1 VIKLLGQ
8 TVLGVVSLVLLCLST
23 VFWSIPFF
31 AIALAKVLVPTAT
44 WRLACARSLAK
55 VAGLW
60 IVTNNLGMAALH
72 STEWD
77 IQGLDGLDPES
88 CYLVNANHQTWLDVP
103 VLQRTLNGRVP
114 FLRFFLKQELIWLP
128 ILGQAWWALEMP
140 FMKRYSP
147 EVLVRRPDLRGKDLE
162 TTRRSCARLR
172 NLPVAITNFVEGTRF
187 TQAKHVAQGS
197 PYRHL
202 LKPKA
207 GGVAFVLAAMGER
220 LKELVD
226 VTIVYPGGRP
236 NLWDYV
242 CGRVPR
248 IVVRVVRRRIPAEFL
263 SGRYAEDPV
272 FRERFQAWL
281 GEIWAAKDALIDEL
295 AAKAA

>member
-1 VIKLLGQ
+1 VIKRAGQ
-8 TVLGVVSLVLLCLST
+8 TVLGVVSLVLLCLNT

-31 AIALAKVLVPTAT
+31 AIALAKALVPSAT

-55 VAGLW
+55 LAGLW

-77 IQGLDGLDPES
+77 IQGLDGLDPET

-103 VLQRTLNGRVP
+103 VLQRALNGRIP

-140 FMKRYSP
+140 FMKRYTP
-147 EVLVRRPDLRGKDLE
+147 DVLARRPELRGKDLE

-187 TQAKHVAQGS
+187 TQAKHAAQGS

-202 LKPKA
+202 LRPKA
-207 GGVAFVLAAMGER
+207 GGVALVVDAMGER
-220 LKELVD
+220 LKDLVD
-226 VTIVYPGGRP
+226 VTIVHPGGRP

-248 IVVRVVRRRIPAEFL
+248 IVVRVVRRTIPAEFL

-295 AAKAA
+295 AAEPA